1 MSWWNEKSKINEIY
15 IYIYFFFFSLETC
28 REVFLHLVSIHG
40 LSKPVNLCG
49 CTMYG
54 CGTVTDRETPLSTQN
69 YLFCCS
75 WRIAVFKAIFC
86 HGDTPTMTWAVVTC
100 QAVTACNNLTYKI
113 TNHLKRTE
121 CLESKDTYSQVTFGE
136 SDGTSCRLTSTHS
149 TSVCMQS
156 QLSGNS
162 CNTTHRHTHIV
173 FYLEAHWKL
182 FVEWKH
188 GICFSPEP
196 NTVLPQCQHNSQF
209 CESCAVVSSC
219 QNLLIAVH

>member
-1 MSWWNEKSKINEIY
+1 
-15 IYIYFFFFSLETC
+15 
-28 REVFLHLVSIHG
+28 
-40 LSKPVNLCG
+40 
-49 CTMYG
+49 MYG

-162 CNTTHRHTHIV
+162 CNTTHTHC
-173 FYLEAHWKL
+173 FL
-182 FVEWKH
+182 FRGSLKI
-188 GICFSPEP
+188 ICRMKTWHLFFSRA
-196 NTVLPQCQHNSQF
+196 QHS
-209 CESCAVVSSC
+209 SPSVST
-219 QNLLIAVH
+219 

>member
-1 MSWWNEKSKINEIY
+1 MRKARLMRY

-121 CLESKDTYSQVTFGE
+121 WLESKDTYSQVTFGE

-162 CNTTHRHTHIV
+162 CNTTHTHC
-173 FYLEAHWKL
+173 FL
-182 FVEWKH
+182 FRGSLKI
-188 GICFSPEP
+188 ICQMKTWHLFFSRA
-196 NTVLPQCQHNSQF
+196 QHS
-209 CESCAVVSSC
+209 SPSVST
-219 QNLLIAVH
+219 

>member
-1 MSWWNEKSKINEIY
+1 MRKARLMRY

-121 CLESKDTYSQVTFGE
+121 WLESKDTYSQVTFGE

-162 CNTTHRHTHIV
+162 CNTTHTHC
-173 FYLEAHWKL
+173 FL
-182 FVEWKH
+182 FRGSLKI
-188 GICFSPEP
+188 ICRMKTWHLFFSRA
-196 NTVLPQCQHNSQF
+196 QHS
-209 CESCAVVSSC
+209 SPSVST
-219 QNLLIAVH
+219 